1 MKLGMKNKKVVK
13 ECKAKAMSLRAEGEA
28 IPKQSPEM
36 SLRAPLPL
44 SLRASLPLIATPYLI
59 RGKQSPRSNSHLTL
73 RYFLPLLFFIFLNSH
88 FFILHSPFSIQLPAL
103 SEGFGTTIDGTGRN
117 ITIDGSSCTNCCGF
131 KITSANMIK
140 VL

>member
-1 MKLGMKNKKVVK
+1 MKLRVKNEKVVG
-13 ECKAKAMSLRAEGEA
+13 ECK
-28 IPKQSPEM
+28 EM
-36 SLRAPLPL
+36 SLPAC
-44 SLRASLPLIATPYLI
+44 LRQA
-59 RGKQSPRSNSHLTL
+59 KQSQTSSIKHPIGGTFLSPSIQIF
-73 RYFLPLLFFIFLNSH
+73 FLPLLFFIFLNSH